1 MMNIN
6 MKSPKRDNVLPFVEV
21 TILYKESEEDLN
33 EVQQYQNGDDAGNA
47 ETATASS

>member
-1 MMNIN
+1 MSNSIK
-6 MKSPKRDNVLPFVEV
+6 MKAPERNKCTGVEV

-33 EVQQYQNGDDAGNA
+33 EVQQYQNGDDAGNT